1 MFSLNVKT
9 SWMWTCCQIE
19 VLPLATYGMFMG
31 WTVCFSFKVELQQF
45 SFKDQVYPSWDLF
58 HPAMGFHGRDQIG
71 LKTPWPTATW
81 IEQVWRD
88 GMQGQWVETQ
98 EWPNKEL
105 VVCFS
110 IVYDF
115 FSLIL
120 YIQIFGIA
128 WVFHDRVLDS
138 GWKKACT
145 STIVFWI
152 HFFTNNL
159 PFFTSIPVHCIEDHW
174 SHAKI
179 WPSSCCIWS
188 LFLGFLNPQM
198 QMDGGP
204 GSLSPRRLSAIIKP
218 KLRQETERHN
228 RSLVSNCGA
237 LEGRSNFRI
246 GFFWLAKIP
255 RKRNQMQP
263 NKTPGRPVA
272 LHSVCKTSTTSRCTL
287 T

>member
-1 MFSLNVKT
+1 MGCLWAGRYVSVSKWNYNSSALKT
-9 SWMWTCCQIE
+9 KYIQVEICFI
-19 VLPLATYGMFMG
+19 LPWVSTAGIKLV
-31 WTVCFSFKVELQQF
+31 WKHLDLQQLELSKF
-45 SFKDQVYPSWDLF
+45 GG
-58 HPAMGFHGRDQIG
+58 MGCRVNGWKPRN
-71 LKTPWPTATW
+71 
-81 IEQVWRD
+81 
-88 GMQGQWVETQ
+88 GQTRNW
-98 EWPNKEL
+98 WFAFL
-105 VVCFS
+105 LCM
-110 IVYDF
+110 IF